1 LREYGGDSLSA
12 RVLSLVLLNWKRSIY
27 KQSFPFYNAEK
38 KSELPAVGAMIH
50 VPSLGRKATVLKVDC
65 SKKEI
70 VVQAGNMK
78 MKLKLDEFRT

>member
-1 LREYGGDSLSA
+1 MEK
-12 RVLSLVLLNWKRSIY
+12 VHLL
-27 KQSFPFYNAEK
+27 KQSFPIYDAEK
-38 KSELPAVGAMIH
+38 KSELPVVGAMIH

-78 MKLKLDEFRT
+78 LKLKLNDFQT